1 VEEKGTDVADVADLV
16 GQHRYQ
22 LDAKGRM
29 ALPVK
34 FREAFSEGG
43 YVTLGEDGCLY
54 VFSRA
59 EWNRRAEGA
68 RSRITAGRGG
78 GDYARGFFVPPGLV
92 SFSIN
97 VDYDRQNN
105 PPTLAPDFTGI
116 PSTTFL
122 VYKHL
127 TVNGQVQVAAPEPV
141 AVGPGQA
148 VDAAISDQRFWGF
161 ASTQPTASCG
171 SNLFPTEANG
181 VVLPAGPIWERG
193 LRLQLAPA
201 IRACSGRCVHRAGH
215 RR

>member
-68 RSRITAGRGG
+68 RSRITAGRVGR
-78 GDYARGFFVPPGLV
+78 DYARVFFGTAEAVELDKQGRMVIPQKLRGQIGLERDV
-92 SFSIN
+92 MVVGVFDHLEVWSGPVWEQQESARLGA
-97 VDYDRQNN
+97 YMAG
-105 PPTLAPDFTGI
+105 TLE
-116 PSTTFL
+116 
-122 VYKHL
+122 
-127 TVNGQVQVAAPEPV
+127 PE
-141 AVGPGQA
+141 G
-148 VDAAISDQRFWGF
+148 
-161 ASTQPTASCG
+161 
-171 SNLFPTEANG
+171 
-181 VVLPAGPIWERG
+181 
-193 LRLQLAPA
+193 
-201 IRACSGRCVHRAGH
+201 
-215 RR
+215 